1 MEIGKLVIGIVLL
14 LVGILLF
21 CGLLNDYLQESAN
34 ECVVDCLTRGDFVG
48 ASDCFNNLCFYVSVL
63 HFLGIALAI
72 IGGIVII
79 SCLV

>member
-48 ASDCFNNLCFYVSVL
+48 ASDCFNN
-63 HFLGIALAI
+63 
-72 IGGIVII
+72 
-79 SCLV
+79 